1 MKKNDIRTLTR
12 LALLVAIEL
21 VDGLLTEFIMIA

>member
-12 LALLVAIEL
+12 LALLVAI
-21 VDGLLTEFIMIA
+21 DGWSEPSAWAVSL